1 MRAKVQELLDAG
13 ESNSEIKEYFVLRYG
28 EDILAAPKGVGF
40 NLLAWI
46 MPVFIVFGGIS
57 IVFLAVKNMRRSN
70 TQAVLASTPERR
82 DLSKYL
88 KQVDKD
94 LGIQEN
100 KNAQDQDPETQSVD
114 EMKS

>member
-1 MRAKVQELLDAG
+1 MRAKVQELLEIG
-13 ESNSEIKEYFVLRYG
+13 KSNSEIKDYFVLRYG

-46 MPVFIVFGGIS
+46 MPVFIVFGGVS
-57 IVFLAVKNMRRSN
+57 IAFSAIKNMRRSN
-70 TQAVLASTPERR
+70 TQAELASTPERR
-82 DLSKYL
+82 DLSEYL

-94 LGIQEN
+94 LGIHEN
-100 KNAQDQDPETQSVD
+100 KNAQGQNPDNQSVD